1 MKRRSK
7 RRLKTRPDRSRG
19 PALVVLVGLAG
30 GSLFGYLIGEVA
42 FAARPHPIHWLGLL
56 VGGLAGWALGEAYF
70 RWRGDIA

>member
-7 RRLKTRPDRSRG
+7 RRVKTRQARSQG

-30 GSLFGYLIGEVA
+30 GSLLGYLVGEVA
-42 FAARPHPIHWLGLL
+42 FAPRPHPIHWLGLL
-56 VGGLAGWALGEAYF
+56 AGGLAGWVLGEVYF